1 MNIDNIR
8 EYTVI
13 VNSGSGCIFQPED
26 DTYSYVLTA
35 KHNITDN
42 SKPISNLTRFVLQRE
57 NWESVSIDT
66 FANANFYFPHPDK
79 DIAIIKIAKIDGLD
93 KILRLDDFEDDRTG
107 YSLCGYPETRRN
119 TLNQYRM
126 DENVSIQGTSANQ
139 LREGQIPNN
148 ATIDEIR
155 GHSGGAIVKIKD
167 NHLLLVGIQ
176 NKMVDASNE
185 QLGRIEFTPITSF
198 DEIVNQY
205 PEILSPLSPPYCKSF
220 EYLKGQV
227 MKLEGCFHN
236 IEYTRQYLQSLTD
249 EIIGNPLT
257 PQVIKNRLK
266 KRLLIHNEKE
276 SSLCN
281 KGLWIAWLELLI
293 ILKVIGL
300 NPQTEQELD
309 DIFNQYRIVYSSS
322 KEDWSKLMK
331 DIICSDYKGLKENA
345 CFIVANEA
353 EPKIPVLGKGI
364 IPDISRNVT
373 KKQMNIDEGINHP
386 LESFKHI
393 HIYAFQRN
401 CIVEKGNEYI
411 NFDGSKERELGQKL
425 KQEYESI
432 INKN

>member
-8 EYTVI
+8 EYIVI
-13 VNSGSGCIFQPED
+13 VNGGSGCIFQSED

-42 SKPISNLTRFVLQRE
+42 NNLTRFVYQ
-57 NWESVSIDT
+57 NNVWNPISVTVVDT
-66 FANANFYFPHPDK
+66 NSYFLHPGK
-79 DIAIIKIAKIDGLD
+79 DIAIIKIAKIDDLD
-93 KILRLDDFEDDRTG
+93 RIIRLDDFENDRTG
-107 YSLCGYPETRRN
+107 YSLCGYPENRRGES
-119 TLNQYRM
+119 TSYRIIE
-126 DENVSIQGTSANQ
+126 DVTILGTNANQ

-185 QLGRIEFTPITSF
+185 QLGRIEFTPIASL

-205 PEILSPLSPPYCKSF
+205 PELLSPLSPPYCKSF

-249 EIIGNPLT
+249 EIIDNPLT

-300 NPQTEQELD
+300 NPRTELELD

-331 DIICSDYKGLKENA
+331 EIICSDYKGLKENA

-353 EPKIPVLGKGI
+353 EPTIPVLGKGI

-401 CIVEKGNEYI
+401 CIVEKGDEYT
-411 NFDGSKERELGQKL
+411 NFDGSKERELSQKL
-425 KQEYESI
+425 KQEYENI
-432 INKN
+432 INNN